1 MRCGHDKLLTMAE
14 FPLGACLQKALSN
27 GQIPSQALFTKSF
40 LSFPIAFFLLFCTQ
54 LKSLVLEGGRQ
65 DMEIS
70 LSFSRINFLKV
81 FYRHSSEPVIIFFT
95 RCCDAYR
102 SNFGCKSEFGDRGE
116 KEAKC
121 FICV

>member
-1 MRCGHDKLLTMAE
+1 MAE
-14 FPLGACLQKALSN
+14 FPPGACLQKAL
-27 GQIPSQALFTKSF
+27 GDGRTPSQALFTKSF
-40 LSFPIAFFLLFCTQ
+40 LSLPITFFLLFCAQ

-81 FYRHSSEPVIIFFT
+81 FYCHSSEPVNYFFT
-95 RCCDAYR
+95 GCCDAYR
-102 SNFGCKSEFGDRGE
+102 SNFGCRSEFGDRGE

-121 FICV
+121 FITLILYEL